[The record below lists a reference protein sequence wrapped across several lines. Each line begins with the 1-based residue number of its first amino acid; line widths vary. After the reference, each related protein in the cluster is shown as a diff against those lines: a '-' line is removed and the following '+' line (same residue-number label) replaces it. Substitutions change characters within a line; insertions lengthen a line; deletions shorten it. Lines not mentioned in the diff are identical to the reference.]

1 MTARHLLALCFLAPA
16 LAMAQAD
23 EWSSFP
29 ANPPPAPPSTPAP
42 APAAPAAPAKK
53 DEKKE
58 SSATATSAAPAS
70 QQAAKSNAEPA
81 PSAGEPVV
89 VSHEERVVPGSE
101 PHSPSTW
108 GHSFTGANRRITP
121 SAVGAVGLLSTSS
134 ATLGPKGIL
143 RISVLGE
150 YFSGSNFPV
159 QRASHVRSAGTFAAS
174 YVPLDFL
181 EVFVA
186 YGASA
191 NSNSFSSPT
200 LIQTLGDV
208 TFGAKASRE
217 WARGFSA
224 GLDLRAQSFAGV
236 GTQSVTGYAWGFSPR
251 AVATYDVRSA
261 APKVPVVGHVNLGF
275 QLDGTGGLVRHHA
288 LNAAEEFAL
297 GVHRYNRFVG
307 NAAIEIPLP
316 VVTPFLEYDVG
327 VPLGVDS
334 RGLLSP
340 DQIRY
345 VAVSEAMPQR
355 VGLGM
360 KITAVKDLTF
370 VTGAQLGL
378 ARTVGQG
385 VPATQ
390 PWNVYLGA
398 AFNVDPFGR
407 GESRIVETLRE
418 RRIAEQVEAPKGAK
432 VEGVVVDKQTGQ
444 PVPGVIVA
452 MVGAGLPPVAS
463 DADGGRFLTHE
474 LGEGA
479 VTLKAVKAGYRE
491 AQAEV
496 VLAAG
501 TTSKVQLELEP
512 MEKLAHFLV
521 TVTGNAANKKKPLA
535 AQVKFKGPVE
545 QALQTAEASADPQKL
560 DVPPGKYVVTVVAPE
575 HLAQTR
581 EVQVGDDAKMEL
593 SFELDP
599 EPKKR
604 QAIVREDRIEILQQ
618 VLFATNKAT
627 ILPASH
633 GLLNEVVDVIV
644 KNDIKR
650 VRVEGH
656 TDNRG
661 VKTTNQRL
669 SEDRAKAVAEYL
681 VQRGIDPSRIEAA
694 GFGDSRPVAPNLTA
708 RGRELNRR
716 VEFHITER

>member
-1 MTARHLLALCFLAPA
+1 MTARSLLALCFLAPS
-16 LAMAQAD
+16 LAMAQGD
-23 EWSSFP
+23 DWSSFP
-29 ANPPPAPPSTPAP
+29 SAPPAPPPPVEVEKAVKEGVKEEKPPAPTPTPA
-42 APAAPAAPAKK
+42 
-53 DEKKE
+53 
-58 SSATATSAAPAS
+58 ATAPV
-70 QQAAKSNAEPA
+70 
-81 PSAGEPVV
+81 PSEPVV
-89 VSHEERVVPGSE
+89 VSRDERVVPGTE

-108 GHSFTGANRRITP
+108 GRPLRFASNRRLTP
-121 SAVGAVGLLSTSS
+121 SALGAVGLFSTSS
-134 ATLGPKGIL
+134 ATLGPKGLL

-150 YFSGSNFPV
+150 YFTATDFPV

-174 YVPLDFL
+174 YVPVEFL
-181 EVFVA
+181 EVFLA

-191 NSNSFSSPT
+191 NTNSLSSPT
-200 LIQTLGDV
+200 LIQALGDL

-217 WARGFSA
+217 WTPGFSA
-224 GLDLRAQSFAGV
+224 GLDLRLQSFSGV
-236 GTQSVTGYAWGFSPR
+236 GTQNVTGYAWGFSPR
-251 AVATYDVRSA
+251 AVVSYDVRSS
-261 APKVPVVGHVNLGF
+261 APSVPVVLHANAGI
-275 QLDGTGGLVRHHA
+275 QLDGTGGLVRHHT

-307 NAAIEIPLP
+307 NAALEVPLP

-327 VPLGVDS
+327 VPLGVS
-334 RGLLSP
+334 NRGLLSP
-340 DQIRY
+340 DQSRY
-345 VAVSEAMPQR
+345 VNVTEAMPQR
-355 VGLGM
+355 LGLGM

-378 ARTVGQG
+378 ARTVGMG

-398 AFNVDPFGR
+398 SFNVDPFAR
-407 GESRIVETLRE
+407 GEGRVVETMLE
-418 RRIAEQVEAPKGAK
+418 RTIAQVVEAAPKTAK
-432 VEGVVVDKQTGQ
+432 VEGTVVDKQTGQ
-444 PVPGVIVA
+444 PLPGVIVA

-463 DADGGRFLTHE
+463 DAEGGRFLTHD
-474 LGEGA
+474 LNEGP

-501 TTSKVQLELEP
+501 STATVQLALEP
-512 MEKLAHFLV
+512 EEKRAQFLV
-521 TVTGNAANKKKPLA
+521 TVTANMANAKRPLP

-545 QALQTAEASADPQKL
+545 QALQTTGQGVEPAKL
-560 DVPPGKYVVTVVAPE
+560 EVPPGKYVVTVVAAE

-581 EVQVGDDAKMEL
+581 EVQVGDNGRMDL
-593 SFELDP
+593 LFELDP

-604 QAIVREDRIEILQQ
+604 QAIVRENRIDILQQ
-618 VLFATNKAT
+618 VRFATNKAT

-644 KNDIKR
+644 KNDIQR

-661 VKTTNQRL
+661 GKGVNQRL
-669 SEDRAKAVAEYL
+669 SEERAKAVANYL
-681 VQRGIDPSRIEAA
+681 VQRGIDPSRIDTA
-694 GFGDSRPVAPNLTA
+694 GFGDTRPLAPNLTA

-716 VEFHITER
+716 VEFHIADR